1 MRKSL
6 LLLILVVLVFTSV
19 SAINYIAAV
28 GGTSAGTGTLDS
40 PYDIPTA
47 ISKAIAG
54 DTIYIRG
61 GQYMLNAQISLSKGG
76 TSTAYI
82 FIFAYPGDER
92 PVLDFYNRGYSGT
105 NASAER
111 GIQVSQDYYYIYGI
125 DITRAGDNGMHIKSS
140 HNKIENC
147 RFYKNCDCGLQIT
160 GGTGA
165 YNEIIDC
172 DAYENFDY
180 KTSNAG
186 GNADGFSCKLTVGAG
201 NKFIRCRS
209 WNNSDDGYDC
219 YETQNDIYFED
230 CWVMTNG
237 QKSYDVTDY
246 PGGTTG
252 IITNEGNGNGFK
264 VGGNASPG
272 GATLIR
278 CISIGHKIMS
288 TGNKG
293 FDQNNG
299 IGRVFCYN
307 CISYNDGRGY
317 SFPNNKDTRGA
328 NTFANNTTL
337 GSGSNSFGAGTV
349 FQTNTWNGISVSA
362 DDFESVVVDSSMAP
376 RNTDGSLPYMGGL
389 FRLVK
394 TSGLIDK
401 GTDVSLPFSGSAPD
415 LGAFEYGFFTSVVS
429 APSDRPDISIEY
441 YPGNHEIAIRG
452 CVYSVEVFQI
462 TGVKTYSRQISTD
475 SINLQAINWPKG
487 VYIIRVSSK
496 NGAFSVKK
504 MLIN

>member
-1 MRKSL
+1 MKKSL
-6 LLLILVVLVFTSV
+6 LILMFVVLSFTTI
-19 SAINYIAAV
+19 SAKNYIAAA

-47 ISKAIAG
+47 ISKALAG
-54 DTIYIRG
+54 DTVYIRG

-82 FIFAYPGDER
+82 FILAYPGDDR

-105 NASAER
+105 NSSGER
-111 GIQVSQDYYYIYGI
+111 GIQVSQDYYYICGL

-140 HNKIENC
+140 FNKIQNC

-172 DAYENFDY
+172 DSYENFDY

-186 GNADGFSCKLTVGAG
+186 GNADGFSCKLTVGPG

-252 IITNEGNGNGFK
+252 IITNKGNGNGFK
-264 VGGNASPG
+264 VGGNSSPG

-288 TGNKG
+288 TSNKG

-299 IGRVFCYN
+299 IGRMFCYN

-317 SFPNNKDTRGA
+317 SFPNNKDPRGA
-328 NTFANNTTL
+328 NTFVNNISL
-337 GSGSNSFGAGTV
+337 GSGSNSFGLGTV
-349 FQTNTWNGISVSA
+349 FQTNTWDGISVSA
-362 DDFESVVVDSSMAP
+362 DDFESVAADSSMAP
-376 RNTDGSLPYMGGL
+376 RDADGSLPYMGGL
-389 FRLVK
+389 FCLAK
-394 TSGLIDK
+394 NSGLIDK
-401 GTDVSLPFSGSAPD
+401 GTDIALPYSGLAPD
-415 LGAFEYGFFTSVVS
+415 LGPFEYNVLTSVVPATAS
-429 APSDRPDISIEY
+429 YPDVSIEY
-441 YPGNHEIAIRG
+441 YPGNQEIAIRG
-452 CVYSVEVFQI
+452 AVYSLEVFQI
-462 TGVKTYSRQISTD
+462 TGVKTYSRQISTT

-487 VYIIRVSSK
+487 VYIIRVFSQSREM
-496 NGAFSVKK
+496 SVKK
-504 MLIN
+504 ILIN